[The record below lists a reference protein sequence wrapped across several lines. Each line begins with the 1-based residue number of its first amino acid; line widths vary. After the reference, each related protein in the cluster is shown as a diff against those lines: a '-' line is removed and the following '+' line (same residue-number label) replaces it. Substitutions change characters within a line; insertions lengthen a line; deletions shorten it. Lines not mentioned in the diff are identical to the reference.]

1 MKGPNHHMSAALF
14 LGLLALFAPAPP
26 AEAQFLKKLSKGL
39 EKVNNALD
47 KVEKV
52 VTTPSATTKKSDLPI
67 NRLMRL
73 QSHRHLICPARALP

>member
-1 MKGPNHHMSAALF
+1 MKGHNHHMSAALF
-14 LGLLALFAPAPP
+14 LGLLALFASAPP

-52 VTTPSATTKKSDLPI
+52 VTNPSAT
-67 NRLMRL
+67 
-73 QSHRHLICPARALP
+73 QYCPK